1 VELYNAWIVFC
12 QYQGDPGALLMGLK
26 HLHLKVLLSLGSVLA
41 FTWVPSQAQQDK
53 SNAQSAAIHP
63 DTRANDVADLPLS
76 RVPKKPISVCF
87 LIRHRSSLN
96 GKRVRVRGTIVAT
109 AVGDKACPS
118 GRGMCMQPSIFLSDH
133 RMPHRHCAQLRVL
146 LPEKAKEAD
155 YLIHRTITISG
166 KVQGNKSGVTLDS
179 SH

>member
-1 VELYNAWIVFC
+1 VELYTAWIVFC

-26 HLHLKVLLSLGSVLA
+26 HLHLKVLLSLGSVVA
-41 FTWVPSQAQQDK
+41 FTWVPFQAQQDK
-53 SNAQSAAIHP
+53 SNAHSAAIHP

-87 LIRHRSSLN
+87 LIRHRSALD
-96 GKRVRVRGTIVAT
+96 GKRVLVRGTIVAA
-109 AVGDKACPS
+109 AVGDKACPT

-133 RMPHRHCAQLRVL
+133 RKPSGSVQLRVL

-155 YLIHRTITISG
+155 YLIHRAITISG
-166 KVQGNKSGVTLDS
+166 KVQGNRSGVTLDS